1 MGKEKNFEIKL
12 NVQKESWKSLWLMAK
27 RYGISLEELLEQFVA
42 DLTCKA
48 GSGGSDERE
57 LAERWYYRSFEM
69 MEEDAFV
76 SYLCSNEDLIEEVM
90 ELKER
95 IAKSEQYVYELRDR
109 IKEEERTFVHK
120 DKNGKE
126 SLIAH
131 SWKELGYASREAW
144 EEECEEEICEEKEI
158 LSENEERLKEIWEDF
173 QRAKAS
179 QSAIYEEEMKK
190 LDEFLA
196 EYRKRFC

>member
-1 MGKEKNFEIKL
+1 MKKEEKLEIKL
-12 NVQKESWKSLWLMAK
+12 NVQKESWKSLWLMARK
-27 RYGISLEELLEQFVA
+27 YGMSPEGLLEQFVA
-42 DLTCKA
+42 DLTCSA
-48 GSGGSDERE
+48 DSGGSDERD

-69 MEEDAFV
+69 MEENTFV
-76 SYLCSNEDLIEEVM
+76 SYLCSNEELIEEVK

-95 IAKSEQYVYELRDR
+95 IAGSEQIISELKERMEKGER
-109 IKEEERTFVHK
+109 IFAHK

-144 EEECEEEICEEKEI
+144 EDECEEEIREEKEI
-158 LSENEERLKEIWEDF
+158 LRENEENLKEIWEDF

-179 QSAIYEEEMKK
+179 QSATYEEEMKK
-190 LDEFLA
+190 LDEFFA
-196 EYRKRFC
+196 EYRKRFY